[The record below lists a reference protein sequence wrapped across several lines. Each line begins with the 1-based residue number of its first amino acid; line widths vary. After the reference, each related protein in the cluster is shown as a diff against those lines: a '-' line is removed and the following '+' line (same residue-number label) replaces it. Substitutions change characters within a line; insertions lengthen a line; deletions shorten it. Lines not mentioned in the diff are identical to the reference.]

1 MSSSTSNRFGP
12 KPAPTALK
20 KLAGNPGKRALNTR
34 EPQPESGAPP
44 CPDWMP
50 AEGRA
55 QWGRVVPELDRLK
68 LLTKVDGAI
77 LEGFCAAYA
86 EFVET
91 VRSGQSIK
99 VALMGQL
106 RYFAG
111 ELGLTPAAR
120 ARLST
125 PTGQEDEQIEMFFH

>member
-1 MSSSTSNRFGP
+1 MSTTSNRFGP

-20 KLAGNPGKRALNTR
+20 KLAGNPGKRALNAR
-34 EPQPESGAPP
+34 EPHPQGGPPP

-50 AEGRA
+50 PEGRK
-55 QWGRVVPELDRLK
+55 QWERVVPELDRLK
-68 LLTKVDGAI
+68 LLTSVDGAV
-77 LEGFCAAYA
+77 LEGFCAAYS

-91 VRSGQSIK
+91 VRAGESIK
-99 VALMGQL
+99 PSLMAQV